1 MMKTTTS
8 KSILA
13 TAVAGLLAA
22 GFAGGACAQG
32 AAETEK
38 CFGVAKKGQN
48 DCGTASHSCAGKA
61 TRDKDPSEWKLVAK
75 GTCEK
80 IGGKLEVAKGE
91 AKKAPAG
98 KS

>member
-1 MMKTTTS
+1 MKSKTS

-13 TAVAGLLAA
+13 TAVAGVLAA
-22 GFAGGACAQG
+22 GFAGAASAQS
-32 AAETEK
+32 AQETEK

-61 TRDKDPSEWKLVAK
+61 TKDKDPAEWKLVAK

-80 IGGKLEVAKGE
+80 LGGKLEVAKGD
-91 AKKAPAG
+91 AKKAPAA